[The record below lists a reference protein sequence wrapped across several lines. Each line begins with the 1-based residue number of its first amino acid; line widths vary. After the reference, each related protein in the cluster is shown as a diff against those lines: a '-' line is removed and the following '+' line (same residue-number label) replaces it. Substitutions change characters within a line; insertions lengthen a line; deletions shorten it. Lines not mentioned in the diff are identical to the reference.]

1 MGIDGEEE
9 FGSARGK
16 GSRATQPP
24 KPEKVLNFIA
34 HPVLP
39 PLMSEKAYTE
49 FSRLHSTLC
58 VSFPT
63 FTFMYA
69 LRIYD
74 GLVKLVSETLF

>member
-34 HPVLP
+34 HA

-74 GLVKLVSETLF
+74 GFVKLVSETLF